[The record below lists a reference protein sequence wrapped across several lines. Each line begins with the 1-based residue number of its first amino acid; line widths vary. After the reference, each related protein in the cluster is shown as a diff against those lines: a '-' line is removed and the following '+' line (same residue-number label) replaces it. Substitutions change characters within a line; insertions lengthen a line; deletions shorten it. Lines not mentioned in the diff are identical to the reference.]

1 MKLLV
6 YATHSEGYF
15 ELLKK
20 QAMDLGYD
28 LVVIGWGSSWKGFF
42 HRFHLY
48 VEYLREL
55 ENPKEL
61 VVINDAFDVLV
72 LRPPEEVETIYHQ
85 HAKPCLWMVENEE
98 DKNLITQMG
107 RFLFQP
113 PSRWM
118 SRRWNL
124 NGGSYMGTVEGLLQ
138 ILGRFLD
145 RYGSDENNHTLD
157 DQMIVNKHCEE
168 PFFKDLVT
176 LDHTNEIFGYCGSTN
191 AIDRTALNYKLG
203 DQDTIIQHRVTG
215 KTPCFLVSVGGA
227 DMNPLTMPL
236 FRFKSYRWMGYL
248 MEKMKY
254 DPRCLENVLRSHL
267 QSTS

>member
-48 VEYLREL
+48 VEYLRDL

-72 LRPPEEVETIYHQ
+72 LRPPEDVETIYHQ

-168 PFFKDLVT
+168 PFF
-176 LDHTNEIFGYCGSTN
+176 
-191 AIDRTALNYKLG
+191 
-203 DQDTIIQHRVTG
+203 
-215 KTPCFLVSVGGA
+215 
-227 DMNPLTMPL
+227 
-236 FRFKSYRWMGYL
+236 
-248 MEKMKY
+248 
-254 DPRCLENVLRSHL
+254 
-267 QSTS
+267 